1 MDFKAMASNLG
12 IGEADFLELAALLVV
27 TSLSDLA
34 ALEKGLAQGSPDPI
48 AHAAHSIKGAAGNL
62 GFADI
67 AAIASEMETLAGKGE
82 FDPINARANALR
94 QGLDAINMAMDRR

>member
-12 IGEADFLELAALLVV
+12 IDEADFLELAALLVV
-27 TSLSDLA
+27 TSHSDLA
-34 ALEKGLAQGSPDPI
+34 ALEQGLAQGSRDPI

-62 GFADI
+62 GFTDI
-67 AAIASEMETLAGKGE
+67 AAIAAEMETLAGQGE
-82 FDPINARANALR
+82 LDSITARADALR

>member
-12 IGEADFLELAALLVV
+12 IGEEDFLELAELLV
-27 TSLSDLA
+27 TTTLSDLA
-34 ALEKGLAQGSPDPI
+34 ALEEGLAQSSREPV

-62 GFADI
+62 GFTHI
-67 AAIASEMETLAGKGE
+67 AAIASEMETLAGQGE
-82 FDPINARANALR
+82 FDSITARADALR